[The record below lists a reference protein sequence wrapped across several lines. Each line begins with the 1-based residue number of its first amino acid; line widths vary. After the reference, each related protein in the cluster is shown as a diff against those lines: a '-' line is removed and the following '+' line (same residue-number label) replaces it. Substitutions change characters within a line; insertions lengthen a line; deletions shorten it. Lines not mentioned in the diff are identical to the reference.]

1 MSGFSALPPCSRAL
15 HEPTVRALARRLTER
30 LGLAREPRI
39 EALGAQ
45 DAWVLERGLRLALWA
60 GRDEPMRE
68 SMHAAAQGMLA
79 RVEEHGMERTL
90 GQAWKRAWQ
99 VTEGAEWRAALSVAT
114 RTASSP
120 RRACMRHFFRA
131 AQQAF
136 TRAARWNSVMPA
148 GGDDLFTLCCDLIA
162 FGVWPLG
169 VEAGVLRLAAPCDL
183 PDAFDR
189 GDFPREPAVNR
200 DSRSIVL
207 CATFA
212 ASNLARKVQA
222 ELAHLGW
229 EVSFGPRIERGPP
242 IERLVARDMEA
253 AFAVVAVSESLDP
266 DFGAAWWLRQ
276 EVDYAHAL
284 GRPVICV
291 GESEPAQIREEFRPC
306 EVQALRPADLPGW
319 LRSIT
324 ASKVEV

>member
-1 MSGFSALPPCSRAL
+1 MSDFSAFPPCSRAL
-15 HEPTVRALARRLTER
+15 HEPSVQALATRLTER

-45 DAWVLERGLRLALWA
+45 DAWVLERGLRLELWA
-60 GRDEPMRE
+60 GRGEPMRE

-90 GQAWKRAWQ
+90 GHAWKRAWQ
-99 VTEGAEWRAALSVAT
+99 VAEGPEWRAALTVAT
-114 RTASSP
+114 STAPSP
-120 RRACMRHFFRA
+120 QRACMRHFFRA

-136 TRAARWNSVMPA
+136 TRAARWNSVMPD
-148 GGDDLFTLCCDLIA
+148 GGDELFTSCCELIA

-169 VEAGVLRLAAPCDL
+169 VEAGVLRLAVPSDL

-189 GDFPREPAVNR
+189 RDGARGPAVNR

-212 ASNLARKVQA
+212 ASNLAGKVQA
-222 ELAHLGW
+222 ALAHSGW
-229 EVSFGPRIERGPP
+229 EVRFGPRIERGPP
-242 IERLVARDMEA
+242 IERLIARDMEA
-253 AFAVVAVSESLDP
+253 AFAVVAVSESLDS

-276 EVDYAHAL
+276 EVEYALAL

-306 EVQALRPADLPGW
+306 EVRAIRPADLPGW
-319 LRSIT
+319 LRSISE
-324 ASKVEV
+324 SKIEV